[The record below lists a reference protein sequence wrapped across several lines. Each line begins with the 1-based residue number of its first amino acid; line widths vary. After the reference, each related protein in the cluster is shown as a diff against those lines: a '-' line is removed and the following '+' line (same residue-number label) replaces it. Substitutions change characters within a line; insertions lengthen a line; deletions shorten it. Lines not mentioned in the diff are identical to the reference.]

1 MISRDTVD
9 QLFATFAWA
18 IDAREFELLN
28 GVFTADASFVVGIT
42 GGDTYG
48 PFEGREAV
56 VDFIAT
62 TTKEQRDQRRH
73 VITNLRLSGESSATA
88 INTLIVVAGGEL
100 TVKTAGVY
108 RVELAQED
116 GAWRFVSMDLALDLA
131 F

>member
-1 MISRDTVD
+1 VINRDTVD
-9 QLFATFAWA
+9 QLFATYAWA

-28 GVFTADASFVVGIT
+28 GVFSANATFAVSIAGVEAVA
-42 GGDTYG
+42 
-48 PFEGREAV
+48 FEGRAAL

-62 TTKEQRDQRRH
+62 TTREQTDQRRH

-88 INTLIVVAGGEL
+88 NLTLIVVADGEL

-116 GAWRFVSMDLALDLA
+116 GAWRFAVMDLALDLA